1 MTGAPIYNWYY
12 FPLAI
17 QSRCPSCIHLMNNSI
32 PPDAHAVIAE
42 RRKAIRRNPRDA
54 NAHALLGLALL
65 KQVQIEEGAS
75 ALKRALELNA
85 KLPGVHAVLANAL
98 FDLRRYEEAVPCYR
112 TALRFQEAPDLHQ
125 HLADALLRLGHPEQ
139 AEAGARRAAELAPH
153 DADIQLTLA
162 AVLNAQGRKAEVDL
176 VMHKVLQAAPEE
188 PDARFTLGCL
198 LYRGSRWK
206 EALLCLEGV
215 LEKVP
220 AHIGALHHI
229 ALCHSELQ
237 QGEKA
242 VHAFEQALALAPAD
256 EGLRDGLRTILQKF
270 KLYEE
275 AIALAEDMLARNPV
289 HAGALSTL
297 LHCRFTL
304 GHFEEALSA
313 ARKFLEVEPSPQHHS
328 MLLFILSHCCNDAQ
342 ALTREHF
349 AFGER
354 WEPALRA
361 GRRPHPNDRDP
372 ERMLRVGIVSGDLY
386 NHAMANFLGP
396 TLTALKTSTQ
406 VEIYAYYNNATED
419 NSTRALKNDVKA
431 WRTIWGV
438 DDAAAEQMIR
448 DDAIDILID
457 LSGHSALNRLAL
469 FARKPAPVQA
479 TWMGYAGTTGLEAM
493 DYILYDRFM
502 VPGTRYVE
510 QFSEKIVKLPLGAP
524 FLPSPHSPPVNPLPA
539 LRNGYLT
546 FGSFHRA
553 SKLGREV
560 ITLWSSLLHAIPN
573 SRMLL
578 GAQESEEDSV
588 MVDWFAEEG
597 IPRERLLLRRRSG
610 IQRYLAQHHEV
621 DICLSPFPYSGST
634 TIGHALWM
642 GVPTLATIGPTNP
655 SQAVAPFMT
664 HIGLHTFITH
674 DPETYVKLG
683 VLLSQDLAALATIR
697 STMRERFLNSILGY
711 PGIVGASVE
720 LALRR
725 MWQDWTRDQ
734 APAPFEITMQALAE
748 AGAISEK
755 QPS

>member
-1 MTGAPIYNWYY
+1 
-12 FPLAI
+12 
-17 QSRCPSCIHLMNNSI
+17 MNNMI
-32 PPDAHAVIAE
+32 PPAAQAVIAE
-42 RRKAIRRNPRDA
+42 RRKAVRRNPRDA

-65 KQVQIEEGAS
+65 KQVQIEDGAS
-75 ALKRALELNA
+75 SLQRALELNPR
-85 KLPGVHAVLANAL
+85 LSGVHAVLANAL
-98 FDLRRYEEAVPCYR
+98 FDLRRYEEAVACYR
-112 TALRFQEAPDLHQ
+112 TALRSQEAPDLHQ
-125 HLADALLRLGHPEQ
+125 HLADSLLRLGHPDQ
-139 AEAGARRAAELAPH
+139 AEPSARRAAELAPH
-153 DADIQLTLA
+153 DADVQLTLA

-176 VMHKVLQAAPEE
+176 VMAKVMAAAPEDTE
-188 PDARFTLGCL
+188 ERFKLGCL
-198 LYRGSRWK
+198 LYKGSRWK

-215 LEKVP
+215 LAKAP
-220 AHIGALHHI
+220 DHIGALHHS

-237 QGEKA
+237 HGEEA
-242 VHAFEQALALAPAD
+242 VRVLKQALALAPAN
-256 EGLRDGLRTILQKF
+256 EGLRDELRSLLQKF
-270 KLYEE
+270 KYYEE
-275 AIALAEDMLARNPV
+275 AIALVDDMLARDPA

-304 GHFEEALSA
+304 GHFEQALSA
-313 ARKFLEVEPSPQHHS
+313 ARRFLEVEPSPQHHS
-328 MLLFILSHCCNDAQ
+328 MLLFILSHCCNDAHE
-342 ALTREHF
+342 LTREHF

-361 GRRPHPNDRDP
+361 KRRPHPNDRDP
-372 ERMLRVGIVSGDLY
+372 ERMLRVGLVSGDLY
-386 NHAMANFLGP
+386 NHAVANFLAP

-419 NSTRALKNDVKA
+419 NTSRALKNDVKA
-431 WRTIWGV
+431 WRVIWGV
-438 DDAAAEQMIR
+438 DDDAAEQMIR

-493 DYILYDRFM
+493 DYILQDRFM
-502 VPGTRYVE
+502 TPGTRYDD
-510 QFSEKIVKLPLGAP
+510 QFTEKIVKLPLGAP

-539 LRNGYLT
+539 LSNGYLT

-553 SKLGREV
+553 SKLGRDV
-560 ITLWSSLLHAIPN
+560 IKLWSSLLHAIPDA
-573 SRMLL
+573 RMLL
-578 GAQESEEDSV
+578 GAQESDEDSV

-634 TIGHALWM
+634 TIGHAIWM
-642 GVPTLATIGPTNP
+642 GVPTLGTIGPTNP

-664 HIGLHTFITH
+664 HIGLNAFITQN
-674 DPETYVKLG
+674 PETYVKLG
-683 VLLSQDLAALATIR
+683 VLLSQDLTALSTIR
-697 STMRERFLNSILGY
+697 STMRERFLKSALGY
-711 PGIVGASVE
+711 PGIVGGGVE

-725 MWQDWTRDQ
+725 MWQTWTRNE

-748 AGAISEK
+748 AGAMSEK
-755 QPS
+755 QSSQVDEKS